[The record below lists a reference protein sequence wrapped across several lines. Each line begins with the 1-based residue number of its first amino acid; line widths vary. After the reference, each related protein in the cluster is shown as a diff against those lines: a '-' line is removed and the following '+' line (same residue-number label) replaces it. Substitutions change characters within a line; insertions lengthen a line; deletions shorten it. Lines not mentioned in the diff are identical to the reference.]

1 MVELPI
7 GYTTWAYVEE
17 SDAGNRLSSFCT
29 CRQEWTLIWAR
40 GQTPNFPCT
49 SHCQGSII
57 PESTILSF
65 SAELELHRTD
75 LWSCSGNY
83 FPRASTT
90 HCFRM
95 FWTSWNLCKVWH
107 PSLVAHFAFALHG
120 VAETCSF
127 AGSKNSAKRGKVAS
141 CQWLAFQFLFFCPSS
156 AVKIWSFDI
165 LVWKSLF
172 LETEVAHLMVRWLT
186 LWPGLKFL
194 SSSRFG
200 ANRVLGHPLQW
211 INVSRYPDRPEFY
224 LSFATAM
231 NVLFFCIPKNF
242 QRLLEVTAY
251 CLALWQ
257 SLQVLGSLMFF
268 EIKPANRMLQT
279 AGCRRGLSVDDKGR
293 NHDIHGLTLV
303 MQSKL
308 WRILTRSCSFCALRF
323 LWYSQLFLSKEAA
336 SVYFLKGT
344 AWRSPK
350 LVRWDDV
357 GWWCRWV
364 QNTSSFSKMDRCFAS
379 GGGFE
384 GPGWKFTGDEVGI
397 SAFLVFF
404 DHGKW
409 LQMAAQICQVW
420 SIGFGAIA
428 AGNYD
433 RFLTFWRIPY
443 GFCLSALN
451 FNCLRISLVLFSL
464 SFLST
469 FSESVWCYFHCH
481 CCCPLL
487 VDCRGISFSFVLWL
501 WRMMT
506 RSIAYQHHSWLQP
519 SWNIKEVIRAFPFHA
534 KATSLMIWSVMA
546 DGRFK
551 CTRSGSWTV
560 SSTRMSRLGS
570 QVISISIAIS
580 RGDRENEGSDAMC
593 LETNHLETILDNY
606 AFGLGWV
613 IPHTSCRRSCRSLM
627 TSEA

>member
-364 QNTSSFSKMDRCFAS
+364 QNTSSFSSKMDRCFAS

-464 SFLST
+464 SLLLSSPCRLQRDIILICFMIVT
-469 FSESVWCYFHCH
+469 NDDEEYRISASLMASTILKHQRSHPCFSVSCQSHKFDDLKCHGWWPIQMHEVWILNCFEHTDEPPGKPSDINLDRH
-481 CCCPLL
+481 LK
-487 VDCRGISFSFVLWL
+487 RRSWK
-501 WRMMT
+501 WRQW
-506 RSIAYQHHSWLQP
+506 RDVPWNQP
-519 SWNIKEVIRAFPFHA
+519 SRNDSWQLCLRLRLGYSTYFMSSFMPQPHDF
-534 KATSLMIWSVMA
+534 WSV
-546 DGRFK
+546 D
-551 CTRSGSWTV
+551 S
-560 SSTRMSRLGS
+560 
-570 QVISISIAIS
+570 
-580 RGDRENEGSDAMC
+580 
-593 LETNHLETILDNY
+593 
-606 AFGLGWV
+606 
-613 IPHTSCRRSCRSLM
+613 
-627 TSEA
+627 

>member
-1 MVELPI
+1 MFGGKGLQQVLWTTVELPI

-17 SDAGNRLSSFCT
+17 SDAGNRLFCFCT
-29 CRQEWTLIWAR
+29 CRQEWTLIWER

-49 SHCQGSII
+49 SHCQGSSIFCRTWTAMNR
-57 PESTILSF
+57 SLILLRKLF
-65 SAELELHRTD
+65 SKSLHYTLFQNVLDLLKSLQSLASQLGGAFRIRTPQ
-75 LWSCSGNY
+75 C
-83 FPRASTT
+83 
-90 HCFRM
+90 C
-95 FWTSWNLCKVWH
+95 WNLQLRRVKELCKERQGCEL
-107 PSLVAHFAFALHG
+107 PMRA
-120 VAETCSF
+120 
-127 AGSKNSAKRGKVAS
+127 
-141 CQWLAFQFLFFCPSS
+141 LAFQFLFFCPSS

-200 ANRVLGHPLQW
+200 ANRVLGQPLQW

-268 EIKPANRMLQT
+268 ETKPANRMLQT
-279 AGCRRGLSVDDKGR
+279 AGCRRGLPVNDKGR

-303 MQSKL
+303 MQSKF

-323 LWYSQLFLSKEAA
+323 LWYSQLFLLKEAA

-350 LVRWDDV
+350 LVRWDDGADGSKTPHLFLQRWTGV
-357 GWWCRWV
+357 LRLVEASKVLVEHLQEMRSAYQRFWCFL
-364 QNTSSFSKMDRCFAS
+364 TMAS
-379 GGGFE
+379 GFR
-384 GPGWKFTGDEVGI
+384 W
-397 SAFLVFF
+397 
-404 DHGKW
+404 
-409 LQMAAQICQVW
+409 QNAQICQVW

-443 GFCLSALN
+443 GFCLSALSFN
-451 FNCLRISLVLFSL
+451 FLRISLVLFS
-464 SFLST
+464 F
-469 FSESVWCYFHCH
+469 
-481 CCCPLL
+481 
-487 VDCRGISFSFVLWL
+487 
-501 WRMMT
+501 
-506 RSIAYQHHSWLQP
+506 
-519 SWNIKEVIRAFPFHA
+519 
-534 KATSLMIWSVMA
+534 
-546 DGRFK
+546 
-551 CTRSGSWTV
+551 
-560 SSTRMSRLGS
+560 
-570 QVISISIAIS
+570 
-580 RGDRENEGSDAMC
+580 
-593 LETNHLETILDNY
+593 NHLETSKKSSVLFRFMPKPQVWWSQVSWLMADSNVRGLDLELFRAHGWAAWEAKWY
-606 AFGLGWV
+606 QSRSPSQEAIVKMKAVTRCALGPTICNDSWQLCPRV
-613 IPHTSCRRSCRSLM
+613 RLGYSTYFMSSFMPQPHDFWSVDS
-627 TSEA
+627 

>member
-17 SDAGNRLSSFCT
+17 SDAGNRLFSFCT
-29 CRQEWTLIWAR
+29 WRQEWTLIWAR
-40 GQTPNFPCT
+40 GQAPNFPCT
-49 SHCQGSII
+49 SHCQGSSI

-65 SAELELHRTD
+65 SAELELHRTN

-107 PSLVAHFAFALHG
+107 PSLVAHFAFAFHG

-141 CQWLAFQFLFFCPSS
+141 CQWEHLRFNFSFFVHHQQSKYGHLTFWFENLCSLRQRLLTWWLDGWLHGQASNFYLPAALVPTGFSDIHS
-156 AVKIWSFDI
+156 NEWMFPGIQTVLSFI
-165 LVWKSLF
+165 S
-172 LETEVAHLMVRWLT
+172 
-186 LWPGLKFL
+186 
-194 SSSRFG
+194 
-200 ANRVLGHPLQW
+200 VLPLQW
-211 INVSRYPDRPEFY
+211 ISYFFAFQRTFNDFLKSLHTAWLCGRASRYWAALCSLKPS
-224 LSFATAM
+224 LLTA
-231 NVLFFCIPKNF
+231 C
-242 QRLLEVTAY
+242 
-251 CLALWQ
+251 
-257 SLQVLGSLMFF
+257 
-268 EIKPANRMLQT
+268 
-279 AGCRRGLSVDDKGR
+279 
-293 NHDIHGLTLV
+293 
-303 MQSKL
+303 SKL
-308 WRILTRSCSFCALRF
+308 PAVDEDFLSMTRAGIMTFMGSPWSCKVSCEGYSQEVAPFVPLDFYDTPNCSFL
-323 LWYSQLFLSKEAA
+323 KEAA

-364 QNTSSFSKMDRCFAS
+364 QNTSSFSSKMDRCFAS

-384 GPGWKFTGDEVGI
+384 GPGWKFTRDEVGI

-451 FNCLRISLVLFSL
+451 FNFLRISLVLFSL
-464 SFLST
+464 SFLS
-469 FSESVWCYFHCH
+469 
-481 CCCPLL
+481 LL
-487 VDCRGISFSFVLWL
+487 LSSPCRLQMDIILICFMIVTNDDEEYRISASLMASTIL
-501 WRMMT
+501 KHQ
-506 RSIAYQHHSWLQP
+506 RSHP
-519 SWNIKEVIRAFPFHA
+519 CFPFHA

-593 LETNHLETILDNY
+593 LGTNHLQRFLTTMPS
-606 AFGLGWV
+606 A
-613 IPHTSCRRSCRSLM
+613 
-627 TSEA
+627 